1 MPEFEVQTTVEF
13 EVYCG
18 KCGAGLCNQTSTENR
33 RGTNRVTVDPCE
45 KCLDEA
51 EATGFDK
58 GKAEAA
64 EEARQEGMD
73 RDLVT

>member
-18 KCGAGLCNQTSTENR
+18 KCGEGLCRQTVTETR
-33 RGTNRVTVDPCE
+33 RGKNLVTIDPCE
-45 KCLDEA
+45 KCLEDSE
-51 EATGFDK
+51 EVGYDK

-73 RDLVT
+73 KDIVS